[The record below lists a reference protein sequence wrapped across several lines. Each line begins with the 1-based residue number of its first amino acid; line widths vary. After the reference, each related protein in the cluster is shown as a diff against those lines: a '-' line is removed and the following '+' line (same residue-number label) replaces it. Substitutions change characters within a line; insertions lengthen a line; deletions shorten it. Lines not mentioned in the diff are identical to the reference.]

1 MDTREQAGLDFPAHP
16 WLDAVERATL
26 PVGDYQVRFKDGT
39 IPPVSFERKSLN
51 DLFGTM
57 TGGYRRFKAEVRRA
71 RDLGTHLLVITEAP
85 LGSVYHG
92 TQHSAF
98 PGPSLTQ
105 KLFTLMVRHRL
116 PVVFCRNREEM
127 ARYILEYFLA
137 CGREYSLER
146 RQRVR

>member
-1 MDTREQAGLDFPAHP
+1 MS
-16 WLDAVERATL
+16 ATTASL
-26 PVGDYQVRFKDGT
+26 
-39 IPPVSFERKSLN
+39 SFERKSLN

-71 RDLGTHLLVITEAP
+71 RDLGTQLLVITEAP